1 MQKSL
6 VYYKD
11 QASRHIKDLIV
22 DKDKEIELLQEQL
35 KELKLEK
42 GGLQALLDINESDT
56 VKTFENGTYV
66 NGIRGIYIKFLGMK
80 VGRNNVDPVIESV
93 LE

>member
-1 MQKSL
+1 MFTTKI
-6 VYYKD
+6 K
-11 QASRHIKDLIV
+11 QADINDLIV

-42 GGLQALLDINESDT
+42 GGLQALLDISESDIVT
-56 VKTFENGTYV
+56 TFENGTYV
-66 NGIRGIYIKFLGMK
+66 NAIRGIYIKFLGMN
-80 VGRNNVDPVIESV
+80 VGRNNVDTVIESV